1 MRHYPTNSPQAAGRI
16 VALALLADGHLSKL
30 ELDVLDRLDVHAQ
43 LGLARSE
50 LHSIVH
56 GFCEDLL
63 ATAHGNW
70 SDACRVSAHTLYSLL
85 AEIDEPALRRR
96 LLAMCTTIVDADR
109 HVADGES
116 LLLAAAADHWGLANE
131 LLPPPPA
138 TALPR

>member
-63 ATAHGNW
+63 ATTHGNW
-70 SDACRVSAHTLYSLL
+70 RDACRVSTHTLYSLL
-85 AEIDEPALRRR
+85 TEIDEPALRRR

-109 HVADGES
+109 HVANGES

>member
-116 LLLAAAADHWGLANE
+116 LLLAAAADHWGLVIE